1 MYALACSRAASAWL
15 PCQPT
20 HAQRAQAVDRKNL
33 VVVLALGVASGCVLG
48 FLAAAVFLQCSWAA
62 AHLAA
67 AAGVAT
73 LSPRFSACPPVVC
86 EEPSAALLGAC
97 GAGVLAFPSASVTDT
112 MTRERGAQAVADG
125 RVSALAS
132 EARGAKAQKL
142 CCCAVCYYSCV
153 GYMHHTTGRQPFGG
167 TAGAVG

>member
-1 MYALACSRAASAWL
+1 MRCSSAASTVL
-15 PCQPT
+15 PCQPM

-86 EEPSAALLGAC
+86 DEPSAALLGAC
-97 GAGVLAFPSASVTDT
+97 CAGSLAFLPASVAD
-112 MTRERGAQAVADG
+112 MLTREHGAQAGADG
-125 RVSALAS
+125 RVSALGS
-132 EARGAKAQKL
+132 E
-142 CCCAVCYYSCV
+142 
-153 GYMHHTTGRQPFGG
+153 
-167 TAGAVG
+167 